1 MLVCYTGKPMRP
13 LVEEVEALVARV
25 GTHPVW
31 GYAPSLRVH
40 ALAEELARSERIHH
54 DREIL
59 RIAALLHDVGLYKA
73 YAFREAP
80 DHARRSADVAER
92 VLKDGD
98 FPPQATKVVIEA
110 ILAHPPGAAS
120 GTSTESALLKDAVAL
135 DYLGAIGLSRILAM
149 IGTEDDVPD
158 IPAALWQTENL
169 RRKIPGLLI
178 FESSKGLARE
188 RILEMD
194 DFLQDLRGATNNLKL
209 L

>member
-1 MLVCYTGKPMRP
+1 MLVCYTGEPMRP

-31 GYAPSLRVH
+31 GYAHCLRVH

-149 IGTEDDVPD
+149 VGTEDDVPD